1 MPLKFFK
8 KTNKMKSVDKQ
19 IVMLGI
25 ICLTILEL
33 FALSMKINGT
43 MFSLVVGVIALA
55 IGVILPK
62 PKMLK

>member
-1 MPLKFFK
+1 
-8 KTNKMKSVDKQ
+8 MKSVDKQ

-25 ICLTILEL
+25 ICLTILEI